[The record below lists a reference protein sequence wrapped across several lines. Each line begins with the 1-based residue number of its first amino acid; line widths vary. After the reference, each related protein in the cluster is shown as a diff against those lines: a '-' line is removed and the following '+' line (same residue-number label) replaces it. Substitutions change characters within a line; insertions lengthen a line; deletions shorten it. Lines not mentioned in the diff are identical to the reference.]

1 MSDAPKAGSGD
12 ACEKTVGAE
21 PPPLLKALSSPAD
34 LRKAIARNSLA
45 VLIGALAAANVLR
58 IGSNLI
64 LTRLLAPEAF
74 GVIGVITAI
83 SVILAMLTDMGFAPF
98 VIRSPRGNES
108 RFLNV
113 IWTVRLF
120 RSALLTVLM
129 IVLAG
134 PLALAFGKAELE
146 TPIRASS
153 LLFLIEGVR
162 ALSLTTA
169 IRERRVSFVSVIE
182 FVVTVIQMA
191 ATLGAALVL
200 KSYWAII
207 VGMYVGA
214 ATNVI
219 FSYALFPGFAHRLAF
234 DREIG
239 KELWAFSRFVIVSS
253 IITVI
258 LGQADK
264 VFIGR
269 TLSLDALGLYMLAV
283 SLANAGQQLVLT
295 YVGRVLLPA
304 YAEAARQARESLA
317 AIYYSARWR
326 MTLVLAFLLGGGAGG
341 GHLLARI
348 LFDERYL
355 GAGIFISLLCLSP
368 LFQLATRPAEQALV
382 ALGKVRSTVEA
393 NLVRLVWIALAAPAG
408 FHFFGIIGLV
418 AAFALIEAAAAP
430 YWWARLRKEGL
441 FNWVEEMT
449 PMAAAAL
456 GAAIAI
462 VFDRLTDYLIAAGM
476 LPNF

>member
-1 MSDAPKAGSGD
+1 LTDAPKAGSGGPS
-12 ACEKTVGAE
+12 EENLGAG
-21 PPPLLKALSSPAD
+21 PLPLLKALSSPAE

-45 VLIGALAAANVLR
+45 VLIGALTAANVLR
-58 IGSNLI
+58 IGNNLI

-74 GVIGVITAI
+74 GIIGVITAI
-83 SVILAMLTDMGFAPF
+83 SVILAMLTDMGFNPF
-98 VIRSPRGNES
+98 VIRSPRGHES

-113 IWTVRLF
+113 IWTVRLL

-134 PLALAFGKAELE
+134 PLALAFGKPELE
-146 TPIRASS
+146 APIRASS
-153 LLFLIEGVR
+153 FLFLIEGLR
-162 ALSLTTA
+162 ALSTTTA
-169 IRERRVSFVSVIE
+169 LRERRVSFVSVIE

-191 ATLGAALVL
+191 ATLGAALIF

-214 ATNVI
+214 ATNAI

-239 KELWAFSRFVIVSS
+239 KELWAFSRLVIVSS

-269 TLSLDALGLYMLAV
+269 TLSLEALGLYMLAV
-283 SLANAGQQLVLT
+283 SLTNAGQHLVLT
-295 YVGRVLLPA
+295 YVSRVLLPA
-304 YAEAARQARESLA
+304 YSQAARQARERLA

-326 MTLVLAFLLGGGAGG
+326 LTLSLAFLLGGGAGG

-355 GAGIFISLLCLSP
+355 GAGIFISLLSLGP
-368 LFQLATRPAEQALV
+368 LFLLVTRPAEQALI
-382 ALGKVRSTVEA
+382 ALGKVRAALEA
-393 NLVRLVWIALAAPAG
+393 NVARLVWIAVAAPAG
-408 FHFFGIIGLV
+408 FHFFGIVGLV

-441 FNWVEEMT
+441 FNWVEEMA
-449 PMAAAAL
+449 PIAAAAL
-456 GAAIAI
+456 GASIAI
-462 VFDRLTDYLIAAGM
+462 VLDRLTDYLIAAGV
-476 LPNF
+476 LPSF